1 MQPNINPTRSISP
14 NDVLALAAA
23 GNLRGVVGEDG
34 PSLIKFFSPGRKI
47 SFETGRLTAAAVEQL
62 GLTDFVR
69 GEKAGFNAGSIR
81 VEGTFDSFKYRDG
94 VLYAAIV
101 PSKGGRGRLVEL
113 PLNPDDPR
121 WSLAPGK
128 GAFRFTK
135 NFMTLDRQYPRQEE
149 PDGKP
154 FCQECCGW
162 FPDDSQ
168 SAGLPSREIN
178 LNDLFAIAEKIC
190 DASGGRVQLVK
201 NEQSEEGNPEAV
213 AAEFLK
219 LDGKR
224 LGRDIRLYNFLGRV
238 AGEQQALLHLLQEV
252 ASPLCTVIP
261 AAYEAI
267 QPDLIALGERV
278 FEPDMHVDWRDIVA
292 TLGRNN

>member
-34 PSLIKFFSPGRKI
+34 PPLIKFFSTGRKM
-47 SFETGRLTAAAVEQL
+47 SFETGRLTPEAVEQL
-62 GLTDFVR
+62 GLTEFVR
-69 GEKAGFNAGSIR
+69 GENAGFNAGR
-81 VEGTFDSFKYRDG
+81 VRIEGTFDSFKYRDG
-94 VLYAAIV
+94 VLYAAIL
-101 PSKGGRGRLVEL
+101 PSKGGRGRPLEL
-113 PLNPDDPR
+113 PLNPEDSR
-121 WSLAPGK
+121 WNLSPGK

-162 FPDDSQ
+162 FPGDSQ
-168 SAGLPSREIN
+168 TAGLPSHKID
-178 LNDLFAIAEKIC
+178 LNDLFAIVGRMC
-190 DASGGRVQLVK
+190 DASGGRVQLVR
-201 NEQSEEGNPEAV
+201 NEQSENDTPETV

-238 AGEQQALLHLLQEV
+238 AGEQQALLHLLEEV
-252 ASPLCTVIP
+252 ASPLSTAIP

-278 FEPDMHVDWRDIVA
+278 FEPEMHADWRDIVA
-292 TLGRNN
+292 TLGKNN